1 MQPERLEENAAIL
14 ARAEYLDGPAP
25 LIERAISDRITL
37 TAGADPLH
45 IPDFMFQHRE
55 AANFPWVSQAAWL
68 YAQMVRAGH
77 AVHNTDDY
85 AAAQTVL
92 DRKRV
97 VKGKSVS
104 VRVDLGGRSIIKN
117 KKTKEQ
123 NKTNK
128 TT

>member
-25 LIERAISDRITL
+25 LIERAISDRIKL

-77 AVHNTDDY
+77 AVNNTDDY
-85 AAAQTVL
+85 AAAQKVFRP
-92 DRKRV
+92 DEIGRASCRARV
-97 VKGKSVS
+97 CQYG
-104 VRVDLGGRSIIKN
+104 
-117 KKTKEQ
+117 
-123 NKTNK
+123 
-128 TT
+128 